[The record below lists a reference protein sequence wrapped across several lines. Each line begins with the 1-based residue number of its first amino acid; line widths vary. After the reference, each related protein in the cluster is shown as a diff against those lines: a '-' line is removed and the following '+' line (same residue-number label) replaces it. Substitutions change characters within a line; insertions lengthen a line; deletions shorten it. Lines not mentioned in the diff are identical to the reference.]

1 MTHEL
6 ILKYMFEWTHT
17 DYINMNVEEQ
27 VRDYESERRDY
38 ESERHD
44 WDDRNRYGLFPKY
57 KTVIVNK
64 DVPQYTPMVQVLCLN
79 SDQLEDKINEL
90 KNEKDFK
97 MTIIK

>member
-27 VRDYESERRDY
+27 VRDYESER
-38 ESERHD
+38 HD
-44 WDDRNRYGLFPKY
+44 LGNRNPYGLFLKY
-57 KTVIVNK
+57 KTVMVNK